1 MASIVNY
8 DDGLKRIEFSL
19 APNGPRKVL
28 RLGRVNAKTA
38 ESWQAK
44 VETIIADK
52 LANRPHD
59 AEISKWLGELDE
71 SMLKRMRAVGLA
83 DGVGVTQTTLQGFL
97 DRFFAGLSVKPA
109 TVISLG
115 NTRRCLIDY
124 FGADR
129 MLNSITPEQADTWRT
144 WMKDHEKLA
153 EATIARR
160 VEQARQM
167 FKKAMKWKVVQD
179 NPFSE
184 VKAGTQVNKKR
195 MYYVDAETA
204 KKVLDACPNV
214 QWKLIFALSRYGGL
228 RCPSE
233 HLLLKWGHVDFEAGR
248 IWITSPKTEGHVGKE
263 GRFIPMFPEL
273 RPLLLE
279 AFEEAEEGSEYVV
292 TIARDAKVNLRTTI
306 QRIMQ
311 RAGVTP
317 WPKLFQNLRSSR
329 QTELAQRFPI
339 HVVCAWIGNTRAIA
353 QEHYL
358 QVLDTHF
365 AEALGT
371 PGEAQQKA
379 QQSAAGSQC
388 QHMTPTR
395 SGNEKTPENQG
406 CVTPSQS
413 LVSPVRTREWAVSGS
428 NG

>member
-8 DDGLKRIEFSL
+8 NGGLKRIEFSL
-19 APNGPRKVL
+19 TPKGPRRIL
-28 RLGRVNAKTA
+28 RLGGVNAKTA
-38 ESWQAK
+38 GTWKAM
-44 VETIIADK
+44 VETIIGDK

-59 AEISKWLGELDE
+59 AEISKWLGGLDE
-71 SMLKRMRAVGLA
+71 TMLAKLRAVGLA

-115 NTRRCLIDY
+115 NTRRCLRDY
-124 FGADR
+124 FGDDR
-129 MLNSITPEQADTWRT
+129 RLDAITPEEADIWRT
-144 WMKDHEKLA
+144 WMRDHEKLA

-167 FKKAMKWKVVQD
+167 FKKAVRWRLVPE

-184 VKAGTQVNKKR
+184 VRAGTQVNKKR
-195 MYYVDAETA
+195 MHFVDGATA
-204 KKVLDACPNV
+204 KKVLDACPTV
-214 QWKLIFALSRYGGL
+214 QWKLVFALSRWGGL

-233 HLLLKWGHVDFEAGR
+233 HLLLKWGHVDFDAGR

-273 RPLLLE
+273 RRLLLE
-279 AFEEAEEGSEYVV
+279 AFEQAEEGSEYVV
-292 TIARDAKVNLRTTI
+292 TIARDPKVNLRTTL
-306 QRIMQ
+306 QRIME
-311 RAGVTP
+311 RAGVAP
-317 WPKLFQNLRSSR
+317 WPKLYQNLRSSR

-358 QVLDTHF
+358 QVLDSHF
-365 AEALGT
+365 GEAL
-371 PGEAQQKA
+371 EFSAQAQQKA
-379 QQSAAGSQC
+379 QQSAAGSDTQD
-388 QHMTPTR
+388 MIST
-395 SGNEKTPENQG
+395 GVENEKTPENQG
-406 CVTPSQS
+406 NVMPRQS
-413 LVSPVRTREWAVSGS
+413 LASDDMTRDWAVSGS